1 MRTSDFYMA
10 DEFDRGATIYFCSPN
25 AGDEATRVRGVSAAN
40 TVSLNDNWNSIDTS
54 AQATSSTSYVTASDS
69 LCSTID
75 CLSSSMEKTT
85 IDIKTLVNSIK
96 ELGKRMGIAINDSGV
111 IVSKIAEKGKMNLNY
126 GVERR
131 LTRADL
137 KTLKERLEF

>member
-10 DEFDRGATIYFCSPN
+10 DGFDRGATMCFCSPN
-25 AGDEATRVRGVSAAN
+25 AEDEATRVRGVSAN
-40 TVSLNDNWNSIDTS
+40 TVSLSDSWNSIDAS
-54 AQATSSTSYVTASDS
+54 AQATTSTSYITASDS

-75 CLSSSMEKTT
+75 CLRSSMAKTT
-85 IDIKTLVNSIK
+85 IDIETLAKSVK
-96 ELGKRMGIAINDSGV
+96 ELGKRMGIVINDSGV
-111 IVSKIAEKGKMNLNY
+111 IVSKIAGKGKMNLNY

>member
-10 DEFDRGATIYFCSPN
+10 DGFDRGATMYFCSPDVED
-25 AGDEATRVRGVSAAN
+25 AATRVRGISAAN
-40 TVSLNDNWNSIDTS
+40 TVSLSDSWNSIDTS
-54 AQATSSTSYVTASDS
+54 AQATSSTIYATASDS

-85 IDIKTLVNSIK
+85 VDIGTLVKSIK
-96 ELGKRMGIAINDSGV
+96 ELGKRMGIVINDSGV
-111 IVSKIAEKGKMNLNY
+111 IVSKLAEKGKMNLNY

>member
-10 DEFDRGATIYFCSPN
+10 DEFDRGATMYFCSPN
-25 AGDEATRVRGVSAAN
+25 AGDEATRVRGVSAN
-40 TVSLNDNWNSIDTS
+40 TVSLNDSWNSIDTS
-54 AQATSSTSYVTASDS
+54 AQATSSTSYTAAMDN
-69 LCSTID
+69 LCFTID
-75 CLSSSMEKTT
+75 GLNSSVEKTT

>member
-10 DEFDRGATIYFCSPN
+10 DGFDRGATMYFCSPN
-25 AGDEATRVRGVSAAN
+25 AGDGATRVRGVSAN
-40 TVSLNDNWNSIDTS
+40 TVSLNDDWNSIDTS
-54 AQATSSTSYVTASDS
+54 AQATSSTSYITASDS

-75 CLSSSMEKTT
+75 GLSSSMEKTN
-85 IDIKTLVNSIK
+85 IDIKTLVKSIK
-96 ELGKRMGIAINDSGV
+96 ELGKRMGITINDSGV
-111 IVSKIAEKGKMNLNY
+111 IVSKLAPKGKMNLNY